1 MQTMGAITSSPCD
14 EGVIRAAP
22 AAAGTPRAAR
32 DVGGWVLVATI
43 LGSSMV
49 FIDGTVVN
57 VALPALQR
65 DLGATAGDVQWVV
78 EAYSLF
84 LASLILVGGSLGDRY
99 GRRRIFATGIAL
111 FTVASAFCGL
121 AQNVPMLIIGRSVQ
135 GIGGAL
141 LTPGS
146 LAIISAYFAPAQRG
160 KAIGTWSGFTTLT
173 SALGPVLG
181 GWLIQA
187 ASWRWIFFLN
197 LPLAA
202 VTLAIVALHVPE
214 SRDEQEQGPLDWRG
228 AVLATLGL
236 GAIVYALISAGTA
249 GLDSP
254 LVLVTL
260 VGGVGALVAFVLVE
274 RVVPSPLLPLGL
286 FRSRTFTGTNLL
298 TLLLYGA
305 LGGALF
311 FLPFNLQQVQGYTA
325 LEAGAS
331 LLPFTIIMF
340 TLSRWAGGLVTRY
353 GAKLP
358 LIIGPSISA
367 VGFVLFAR
375 AGLGESYWTSFF
387 PAVVVLALGMSV
399 TVAPLTTAVMG
410 SVDQAHAGVAS
421 GVNNAVSRAAGLLAI
436 AVLGLVVASIF
447 TSQLTGLLAALP
459 ISPEL
464 RHVMAV
470 QASKLAGAQIP
481 AGTSAA
487 TSAALRHAIDQA
499 FLAGFRAAML
509 IGAGLA
515 AASAIAA
522 GLLIDGPVDAAAKP
536 PTQTADAK
544 ERRAS

>member
-1 MQTMGAITSSPCD
+1 M
-14 EGVIRAAP
+14 
-22 AAAGTPRAAR
+22 
-32 DVGGWVLVATI
+32 
-43 LGSSMV
+43 
-49 FIDGTVVN
+49 
-57 VALPALQR
+57 
-65 DLGATAGDVQWVV
+65 
-78 EAYSLF
+78 
-84 LASLILVGGSLGDRY
+84 
-99 GRRRIFATGIAL
+99 
-111 FTVASAFCGL
+111 
-121 AQNVPMLIIGRSVQ
+121 
-135 GIGGAL
+135 
-141 LTPGS
+141 
-146 LAIISAYFAPAQRG
+146 
-160 KAIGTWSGFTTLT
+160 
-173 SALGPVLG
+173 LG

-249 GLDSP
+249 GLGSP

-436 AVLGLVVASIF
+436 AVLGLVVASVF

-464 RHVMAV
+464 RHVMAA

-481 AGTSAA
+481 AGTSTA

-522 GLLIDGPVDAAAKP
+522 GLLIDGRVDAAAKP